1 MIIEKIFLYLSP
13 TPPNALYAP
22 NYFFFLF
29 SIMICRHVLTRNH
42 CCCCVPILLT
52 TLPPNLSGRIHS
64 RASDHKK
71 KSPLVIYVYTR
82 YATKQ
87 KRFTDPKRLS
97 LWRNKLNYI
106 QIYIGLEPKKNVL
119 LMLIDNQ
126 FAQNECETK
135 YCYGSYINT
144 PNKICLDTRKDQV
157 HCKTHF
163 LLVTFCDINIVN
175 RVRECFKK
183 KLKLTS
189 PKQFIQV

>member
-13 TPPNALYAP
+13 TPPNALSAP

-52 TLPPNLSGRIHS
+52 TFPPNLSGRIHS
-64 RASDHKK
+64 RESVHKK

-87 KRFTDPKRLS
+87 KRFIDPKRLS
-97 LWRNKLNYI
+97 LWRNKLNWLRYPN
-106 QIYIGLEPKKNVL
+106 IYWSRAEKNVS

-157 HCKTHF
+157 RLIFF
-163 LLVTFCDINIVN
+163 L
-175 RVRECFKK
+175 
-183 KLKLTS
+183 
-189 PKQFIQV
+189 